1 MIKSAGV
8 VRIPMMKEVVAF
20 MIPQIYE
27 FSNETEPC
35 FATFPIQV
43 MRYLVIPHVLNSQD
57 AIFPLQASIKTSAS
71 GPF

>member
-8 VRIPMMKEVVAF
+8 VRISMVEEVVAF
-20 MIPQIYE
+20 MIPKIYE

-35 FATFPIQV
+35 LATFSIQP

-57 AIFPLQASIKTSAS
+57 AIFPSQASIKTSPS
-71 GPF
+71 GPR